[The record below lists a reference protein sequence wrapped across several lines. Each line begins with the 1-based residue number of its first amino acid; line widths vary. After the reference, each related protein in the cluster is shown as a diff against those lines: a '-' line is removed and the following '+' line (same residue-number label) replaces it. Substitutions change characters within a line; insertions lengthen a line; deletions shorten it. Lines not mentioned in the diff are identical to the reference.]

1 MGIDSVAKNYSGYKT
16 DMGYC
21 FQGNSEELLQGDL
34 GKELEGKVQ
43 LIITSPPYP
52 LTKQKKY
59 GNLQGEEYLKWFAS
73 FAPIF
78 SKLLTPDGSIVIE
91 IGNAWEPGRPVQ
103 SLLPLRTL
111 MEFVS
116 NEEAGLRLCQQFI
129 CHNPARL
136 PSPAE
141 WVTIERSRVTD
152 SFTHVWWMSATDYPK
167 ADNRRVLRPYSKS
180 QLRLMK
186 NKKYNDGE
194 RPSGHKVSED
204 SFFKD
209 NGGSI
214 TPNVIELEPID
225 DTKELRLPYAAF
237 SFANTQSKDF
247 FLTQCRERGIKGH
260 PARMPLPLASFFIN
274 FLTDPGD
281 IVLDPF
287 SGSNTTG
294 FCAERLERKWVGVEL
309 DSAYIDQSKIR
320 FEELETTIQ
329 TLNS

>member
-1 MGIDSVAKNYSGYKT
+1 MGIDSIAEKYFGYKT
-16 DMGYC
+16 DSGYC
-21 FQGNSEELLQGDL
+21 FQGRSEELLQGSL

-52 LTKQKKY
+52 LVKQKKY
-59 GNLQGEEYLKWFAS
+59 GNYQGEEYLKWFAS

-78 SKLLTPDGSIVIE
+78 AKLLTPDGSIVIE

-116 NEEAGLRLCQQFI
+116 NERAGLRLCQQFI

-141 WVTIERSRVTD
+141 WVTIQRNRVTD
-152 SFTHVWWMSATDYPK
+152 SFTYVWWMSNTDYPK
-167 ADNRRVLRPYSKS
+167 ADNRKVLRPYSKS

-194 RPSGHKVSED
+194 RPSGHKVSEE
-204 SFFKD
+204 SFFRD
-209 NGGSI
+209 HGGSI
-214 TPNVIELEPID
+214 TPNVLELEPID
-225 DTKELRLPYAAF
+225 DSKELRLPYAAF
-237 SFANTQSKDF
+237 SFANTQSRDF
-247 FLTQCRERGIKGH
+247 FLRECRERGIKGH

-309 DSAYIDQSKIR
+309 SEEYIEQSKIR

>member
-16 DMGYC
+16 DSGYC
-21 FQGNSEELLQGDL
+21 LKGNSGELLQGNL

-59 GNLQGEEYLKWFAS
+59 GNLQGEEYLKWFAG

-78 SKLLTPDGSIVIE
+78 SKLLTSDGSIVIE
-91 IGNAWEPGRPVQ
+91 IGNAWEQGRPVQ

-111 MEFVS
+111 LEFVS
-116 NEEAGLRLCQQFI
+116 NEEADLRLCQQFI

-141 WVTIERSRVTD
+141 WVTIERNRVTD
-152 SFTHVWWMSATDYPK
+152 SFTYVWWMSNTDYPK
-167 ADNRRVLRPYSKS
+167 ADNRKVLRPYSKS

-194 RPSGHKVSED
+194 RPSGHKISED

-214 TPNVIELEPID
+214 TPNVIELVPID
-225 DTKELRLPYAAF
+225 DTKEIRFPYAAF
-237 SFANTQSKDF
+237 SYANTQSKDF
-247 FLTQCRERGIKGH
+247 FLTKCRERGITGH

-329 TLNS
+329 TLNT